1 MKEVA
6 VSLTAGLLL
15 SLSLSATAAAM
26 MSGFAIIPNIS
37 AHVQFN
43 LGYPRDRL
51 GIVYMVAGA
60 VAFVMLRIA
69 GRWVDR
75 FGAPVVSVAGTT
87 IYVLVLAV
95 GFAWPPPWL
104 PVVALFVFFM
114 TGNSL
119 RNVAMNTLTSR
130 VPGPAERARFM
141 SVQSAVQHLASALGA
156 GLSSR
161 LLTME
166 PDGRVGGM
174 TRLSLFAGA
183 LALLVPLLL
192 AAVQRRL
199 LGRAP
204 PAAAPLEA
212 GTPAAH

>member
-1 MKEVA
+1 
-6 VSLTAGLLL
+6 
-15 SLSLSATAAAM
+15 
-26 MSGFAIIPNIS
+26 
-37 AHVQFN
+37 
-43 LGYPRDRL
+43 
-51 GIVYMVAGA
+51 
-60 VAFVMLRIA
+60 
-69 GRWVDR
+69 
-75 FGAPVVSVAGTT
+75 
-87 IYVLVLAV
+87 
-95 GFAWPPPWL
+95 
-104 PVVALFVFFM
+104 
-114 TGNSL
+114 
-119 RNVAMNTLTSR
+119 
-130 VPGPAERARFM
+130 
-141 SVQSAVQHLASALGA
+141 VQHLASALGA

-204 PAAAPLEA
+204 LAAAPLEA